1 MKHLFRLG
9 LLLILATA
17 FASRVHAQ
25 DESAARDL
33 FNKMLAA
40 QDTKDYDAFVSH
52 GDTQMRA
59 ALSRTQFEASS
70 DVLKANQAGG
80 TREITYLGELN
91 QKGYEVYL
99 FRVRFK
105 TGDMLASMTLNK
117 QGEVA
122 GIWFK

>member
-1 MKHLFRLG
+1 MKT
-9 LLLILATA
+9 LLSLSIFLLATA
-17 FASRVHAQ
+17 FASRAQAQ

-33 FNKMLAA
+33 FNKMVAA

-70 DVLKANQAGG
+70 DALKTNQAGG

>member
-1 MKHLFRLG
+1 MKQLLG
-9 LLLILATA
+9 FALILLFTA
-17 FASRVHAQ
+17 RAGAE
-25 DESAARDL
+25 DDDAARKL
-33 FNKMLAA
+33 FDKLVAA
-40 QDTKDYDAFVSH
+40 QDTKDYDTFVSY
-52 GDTQMRA
+52 GDTQLKA

-70 DVLKANQAGG
+70 DVLQANAAGG
-80 TREITYLGELN
+80 TREITFLGELN
-91 QKGYEVYL
+91 QHGYEVYL